1 MESCDVKRSTL
12 ATYVKIVAD
21 ILRAFESEKF
31 NAKRKR
37 PWKDYLQDDPSCRDL
52 GTPVIWVKQ
61 GLEPPNF
68 TGFFT
73 SWDNEF
79 WKTLPTYESIKNE
92 IEDSNQTLLAMQQQ
106 AALYRNSRSEVEKF
120 TFDALNV
127 KNPDQLPTCVDP
139 ANKELYLNDEEFL
152 RIFSMAYEEFEGL
165 PKWKKLDLKKKVGL
179 F

>member
-1 MESCDVKRSTL
+1 MR
-12 ATYVKIVAD
+12 
-21 ILRAFESEKF
+21 
-31 NAKRKR
+31 
-37 PWKDYLQDDPSCRDL
+37 DYLQDDPSCRDL

-73 SWDNEF
+73 SWDNDF
-79 WKTLPTYESIKNE
+79 WK
-92 IEDSNQTLLAMQQQ
+92 
-106 AALYRNSRSEVEKF
+106 
-120 TFDALNV
+120 
-127 KNPDQLPTCVDP
+127 
-139 ANKELYLNDEEFL
+139 LYLNDEEFL